1 MVFKYI
7 IGIGGVTNS
16 GKTTLANRLIKVLPN
31 CSVVHQDN
39 FYKPQDQIEVDE
51 AGFKQYDV
59 ISSLDMD
66 ALMNTV
72 RAWQYD
78 PAKFERSHGVNVSDS
93 QLPGQDCGV
102 HLLIVEGFLLY
113 TYRPLIEVF
122 DEMYFLNI
130 PYKECKLRRSKRS
143 YKVPDTPGLFDG
155 HVWPMYLKH
164 YMIMEDLAVAVVKV
178 NGMTSRDDLFN
189 HVHGNILS
197 NLNQRVCL
205 KQ

>member
-113 TYRPLIEVF
+113 TYR
-122 DEMYFLNI
+122 
-130 PYKECKLRRSKRS
+130 KRS

>member
-1 MVFKYI
+1 MALKYI
-7 IGIGGVTNS
+7 VGIGGVTNG
-16 GKTTLANRLIKVLPN
+16 GKTTLTNRLVKVLPN
-31 CSVVHQDN
+31 CSVIHQDN

-72 RAWQYD
+72 RAWQFD

-93 QLPGQDCGV
+93 QLPDQDCV
-102 HLLIVEGFLLY
+102 HVLIVEGFLLF

-130 PYKECKLRRSKRS
+130 PYKECKLRRSKRN
-143 YKVPDTPGLFDG
+143 YKVPDPPGLFDR
-155 HVWPMYLKH
+155 HVWPMYLMH
-164 YMIMEDLAVAVVKV
+164 YTIMEELDVGIAML
-178 NGMTSRDDLFN
+178 NGMASRDDLLD
-189 HVHGNILS
+189 HVHGNVLS
-197 NLNQRVCL
+197 NLNRRVCL